1 MPENETVD
9 QAILGYLRASSNGT
23 SERLLAATGE
33 AGVRRMLSIHFGE
46 ATEPFSFPP
55 ELSRRGAIDLLS
67 AALRVVATATPAAF
81 ITGLAGRDLSGLGHL
96 SVLAI
101 LGGVD
106 DPRATGILCSY
117 VGDEEWLT
125 RYNAVS
131 ALVRRADPVGRG
143 AVESALSDSNLVV
156 RAEAIKGVSRW
167 DKARAIALYKGLLAE
182 EAITPLLRADAE
194 AAIRDL
200 RAGRPVQE

>member
-9 QAILGYLRASSNGT
+9 QAIFGYLRASSNGT

-46 ATEPFSFPP
+46 ATEPFSLPP

-131 ALVRRADPVGRG
+131 ALVRRADPVG
-143 AVESALSDSNLVV
+143 AVPTADKPRAPFVGDDLGEARLSCD
-156 RAEAIKGVSRW
+156 G
-167 DKARAIALYKGLLAE
+167 
-182 EAITPLLRADAE
+182 
-194 AAIRDL
+194 
-200 RAGRPVQE
+200 

>member
-1 MPENETVD
+1 MPEDETVD
-9 QAILGYLRASSNGT
+9 QAIFGYLRASRDST

-33 AGVRRMLSIHFGE
+33 AGVRRMLSIQFGE
-46 ATEPFSFPP
+46 AAEPFSFPP
-55 ELSRRGAIDLLS
+55 ELSRRLAVDLWS
-67 AALRVVATATPAAF
+67 AALRVVAGAAPAAF
-81 ITGLAGRDLSGLGHL
+81 ITGLAGRDLSGLEHT

-117 VGDEEWLT
+117 VGNEDWLI

-131 ALVRRADPVGRG
+131 ALVRRDDPFGRA

-156 RAEAIKGVSRW
+156 RIEAIKGVSRG
-167 DKARAIALYKGLLAE
+167 DKAQAIALYEGLLAD
-182 EAITPLLRADAE
+182 EAISPLLQAEAE
-194 AAIRDL
+194 AAITDL